1 MFSCAISPSATIAGT
16 RSHDAIDPWARMLLK
31 RCRSTLI
38 MKLHRSRLKITL
50 KLILVAFPGTTVLS
64 TFPGNALAGAK
75 NDVLV

>member
-16 RSHDAIDPWARMLLK
+16 RSHEAIDAWALMRLK
-31 RCRSTLI
+31 GFRSILI
-38 MKLHRSRLKITL
+38 MKRHRSRLKSTFQT
-50 KLILVAFPGTTVLS
+50 ILVAFPGTRLLS